1 MEVSTSLRRSDVFI
15 ANVLN
20 LYRRWFMWVIG
31 ALPAAVLFIGE
42 IQGRL
47 DDPQLGLVLGVL
59 AMVALVVMLSVVAF
73 GVGVGATVVAFR
85 PGKMAGVLGRHLYR
99 IGPDGLSEES
109 DVSTSTLSWR
119 GVEQI
124 RSSRFGLL
132 IQLPNTSAHYI
143 PRRSFDT
150 AEKMELFAAE
160 AQRCLLAARTSSS

>member
-1 MEVSTSLRRSDVFI
+1 MEVTTSLRRSDLFI

-20 LYRRWFMWVIG
+20 LYRRWFMWAIG
-31 ALPAAVLFIGE
+31 ALPAVVLFVGE
-42 IQGRL
+42 AQGRL

-59 AMVALVVMLSVVAF
+59 AMAALVVMLSVVAF
-73 GVGVGATVVAFR
+73 GVGVGAMVVAFR

-109 DVSTSTLSWR
+109 DVSTSTMSWR
-119 GVEQI
+119 GVERI
-124 RSSRFGLL
+124 CRSRFGLL

-150 AEKMELFAAE
+150 AEKMGLFAAE
-160 AQRCLLAARTSSS
+160 AQRCLLAARTSGS